1 MRHPEEDCPA
11 IKVKQKTVKL
21 DAILLK
27 GASDPEIQSLS
38 IGSTLYIG
46 FVFFFY
52 ELRKKSALTCSR
64 QRKDTFYIGLGIGI
78 HNFLAHCKQNE
89 NQSSPIL
96 NGPLYYH
103 AQQQNLAI
111 AVPAPDGRANWL
123 AAKTRTSLKFQ

>member
-89 NQSSPIL
+89 NQS
-96 NGPLYYH
+96 
-103 AQQQNLAI
+103 NLKWATI
-111 AVPAPDGRANWL
+111 PPCAATELGDSGSSARWESKLAGRKNPH
-123 AAKTRTSLKFQ
+123 